1 MRLALASQPVRNG
14 DVAWNVRCMEDVLR
28 ACSGRADTVVFGES
42 VLQGFD
48 CLRWDYARDCTVAAA
63 WTDEPVPASAGRGAG
78 KRRGGVVRHD
88 RARGRWALQ
97 QSGLPRRGRRL
108 IDVFRRVS
116 VGWKDV
122 RRTDR
127 HYREGDGFH
136 LFSYGGIRFATALC
150 GDLWTPGRPEELA
163 ALGADA
169 VLWPVW
175 CDYPAAEW
183 NEQVKLE
190 YAAQASRCGCPV
202 LYVNPFCVDPD
213 ARTRQRAA
221 RPVSQAAGSSAK
233 PRQGRAAFCLW
244 NCKTGGKTMQDIQ
257 IGRVYRHFKGDYY
270 LVEGVAQH
278 SETGEP
284 YVIYRKLYGD
294 GGLWIRPLAMFLS
307 PVDREKYPDAQQ
319 NERFALQEI
328 QSVNHK

>member
-28 ACSGRADTVVFGES
+28 ACSGRAETVVFGES

-63 WTDEPVPASAGRGAG
+63 WTDEPVRHLQAAARENGAAVSFG
-78 KRRGGVVRHD
+78 MIE
-88 RARGRWALQ
+88 RAAD
-97 QSGLPRRGRRL
+97 GLYSSQVFLGADGRL

-122 RRTDR
+122 RRTDG

-150 GDLWTPGRPEELA
+150 GDLWTPSRPEELA

-202 LYVNPFCVDPD
+202 LYVNPFCVDPAAPD
-213 ARTRQRAA
+213 AA
-221 RPVSQAAGSSAK
+221 
-233 PRQGRAAFCLW
+233 
-244 NCKTGGKTMQDIQ
+244 TGGGI
-257 IGRVYRHFKGDYY
+257 ICEVPAGESGILF
-270 LVEGVAQH
+270 VE
-278 SETGEP
+278 
-284 YVIYRKLYGD
+284 L
-294 GGLWIRPLAMFLS
+294 
-307 PVDREKYPDAQQ
+307 
-319 NERFALQEI
+319 
-328 QSVNHK
+328 

>member
-63 WTDEPVPASAGRGAG
+63 WTDEPVRHLQAAARENGAAVSFG
-78 KRRGGVVRHD
+78 MIEP
-88 RARGRWALQ
+88 RGRWALQ

-150 GDLWTPGRPEELA
+150 GRPLDAWQAGGVGGARRGCRALAGLVRLPGGGVERTGQARICRAGLALRLPGAVCESVLRRSGCAGRGSGRRGLFLRRQDRLRSPGRESGILFVEL
-163 ALGADA
+163 
-169 VLWPVW
+169 
-175 CDYPAAEW
+175 
-183 NEQVKLE
+183 
-190 YAAQASRCGCPV
+190 
-202 LYVNPFCVDPD
+202 
-213 ARTRQRAA
+213 
-221 RPVSQAAGSSAK
+221 
-233 PRQGRAAFCLW
+233 
-244 NCKTGGKTMQDIQ
+244 
-257 IGRVYRHFKGDYY
+257 
-270 LVEGVAQH
+270 
-278 SETGEP
+278 
-284 YVIYRKLYGD
+284 
-294 GGLWIRPLAMFLS
+294 
-307 PVDREKYPDAQQ
+307 
-319 NERFALQEI
+319 
-328 QSVNHK
+328 